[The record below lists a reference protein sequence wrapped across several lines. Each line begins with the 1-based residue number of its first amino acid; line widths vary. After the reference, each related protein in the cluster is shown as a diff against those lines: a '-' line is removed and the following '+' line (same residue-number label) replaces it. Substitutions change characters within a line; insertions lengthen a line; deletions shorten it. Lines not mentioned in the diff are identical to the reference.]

1 MKRTPGFLFL
11 TIIGLLLIV
20 VYLLGQTMAVIF
32 AQGAPGFNFTVFG
45 DSAIFIKTAHR

>member
-11 TIIGLLLIV
+11 TIIGVLLVLI
-20 VYLLGQTMAVIF
+20 YLPGQTMAVLF
-32 AQGAPGFNFTVFG
+32 AQGAPGFNFTVYG